1 MSIFRRKQKFNPESA
16 DVSEMEPKGLQ
27 QAITEAVNPGSTDI
41 KVIAV
46 TLEDNSEVNFF
57 VSKGTIKH
65 VSNGQEVK
73 VLSKLNSLVP
83 EISGETQETIQIILD
98 STPFF
103 HAIRRINDELS
114 PELSEAV
121 ADAFRQN
128 TVRLIE
134 ECSSKMVK
142 KVSTDWVSGERPA
155 DIKAY
160 DNFALSFAD
169 VENFVLQRE
178 SMMEKSSGFLK
189 GSALSDVTVSATDTV
204 YTTSFSCS
212 EERFVLTNISHNDNS
227 INLQELFDKSDG
239 FDWIKVLKT
248 IEGLQWKGKVELSF
262 IGAANQEEP
271 TGEDSFDFSE
281 EDFNDFMNGL
291 PVKTNIAEVTAFIP
305 QKAFPANPVFK
316 IEESINNNTFSEIVP
331 TGLDN
336 NDSDSNT
343 ADSTN
348 IGFTEDEED
357 DGWRFSA
364 PSNDPDDDGSFVYEE
379 EPEKNE
385 HLTHGFELNLQ
396 EGVSKVLNESEV
408 DESTRKKILDLVEFN
423 EDLESSISLSEPE
436 ILSVGAN
443 YRGHFGNYQV
453 IVAQSIVEQMTEAE
467 ETSDREQIESTRL
480 DSNSAFFELAELEFN
495 RFVMNE
501 SRVKTLKEIASIISE
516 LPGAHV
522 QEALHIIEEKI
533 YGAENVVN
541 IAFHDKKDDAQELQN
556 IDMTLLDNSLLEKYS
571 EKDSPTFFS
580 VVKGLGFNPF
590 EDIVR
595 NH

>member
-41 KVIAV
+41 KVITAIF
-46 TLEDNSEVNFF
+46 EDDSEVDF
-57 VSKGTIKH
+57 VVSSGTIKH
-65 VSNGQEVK
+65 VSNGQEGK

-83 EISGETQETIQIILD
+83 EISEETQETIQIILD

-114 PELSEAV
+114 PELSEVV

-134 ECSSKMVK
+134 ECSRKTVK
-142 KVSTDWVSGERPA
+142 KVSTDWVSGEHPA
-155 DIKAY
+155 DIRAY

-169 VENFVLQRE
+169 VNNFITQRE
-178 SMMEKSSGFLK
+178 SMLEKSSAFLN
-189 GSALSDVTVSATDTV
+189 GSALSDVTVSTTGTV
-204 YTTSFSCS
+204 DSQGFSSS

-227 INLQELFDKSDG
+227 VNLQELFDKSDG
-239 FDWIKVLKT
+239 FDWVKVLKT
-248 IEGLQWKGKVELSF
+248 IEGIQWKGRVALSF
-262 IGAANQEEP
+262 IGSANQEESVE
-271 TGEDSFDFSE
+271 EDGFDFSE

-291 PVKTNIAEVTAFIP
+291 PTNSDEVAAFVP
-305 QKAFPANPVFK
+305 QKSTQTNPVFK
-316 IEESINNNTFSEIVP
+316 LEEAINNNAVSTVIS
-331 TGLDN
+331 TDLDDN
-336 NDSDSNT
+336 NSDNNT
-343 ADSTN
+343 VN
-348 IGFTEDEED
+348 PNFVGFTEDEED

-364 PSNDPDDDGSFVYEE
+364 PSDDPDDDGNFVYEE

-385 HLTHGFELNLQ
+385 HLTQGFELKLQ

-408 DESTRKKILDLVEFN
+408 DESTRKKVLELVEFN
-423 EDLESSISLSEPE
+423 EDLESSISLVEPE

-443 YRGHFGNYQV
+443 YRGHFGDYQV
-453 IVAQSIVEQMTEAE
+453 IVAQSIVEQMTEAK
-467 ETSDREQIESTRL
+467 ETSDREKIEETRL
-480 DSNSAFFELAELEFN
+480 DSNSAFFDLAELELN

-501 SRVKTLKEIASIISE
+501 SRVKSLKELASMISE
-516 LPGAHV
+516 LPSAHV

-541 IAFHDKKDDAQELQN
+541 IAFHDKKDDAQEVHN
-556 IDMTLLDNSLLEKYS
+556 IDRALLDDSLLEKYS

-580 VVKGLGFNPF
+580 VVKELDFNPF
-590 EDIVR
+590 EDIVKT
-595 NH
+595 H